1 MELPGL
7 SPCPLIRRVPARH
20 IAQQF
25 AGLVAL
31 FAHKS
36 TLRQPF
42 PERSSPCGSCL
53 PLPAGMSVPEI
64 RVATGWP
71 LLCPWQPELAAAHLL
86 RPLAALAGRAEE
98 GASRTGISTI

>member
-1 MELPGL
+1 
-7 SPCPLIRRVPARH
+7 
-20 IAQQF
+20 
-25 AGLVAL
+25 
-31 FAHKS
+31 
-36 TLRQPF
+36 
-42 PERSSPCGSCL
+42 
-53 PLPAGMSVPEI
+53 MSVPEI